1 MNSDLEKTMGKKVIT
16 EKDVMMIP
24 QNGSLRIDGD
34 YLLTPAAKDILQSRN
49 INIEEITA
57 INEDLVF
64 NTSGEEDHDIFPE
77 NSSRIVI
84 SIFGVDNPGVIAAF
98 SQALAEENISIHDVS
113 QRIVGKLFTLF
124 MVVNL
129 GARTKEY
136 SSIKKKLS
144 SLAGKLNVKIYIQ
157 HESIFQYMHRI

>member
-1 MNSDLEKTMGKKVIT
+1 MNSDSEKIMGKKVIT

-24 QNGSLRIDGD
+24 QNGSLRIEGD
-34 YLLTPAAKDILQSRN
+34 YLLTPAAKDIIHSRGVR
-49 INIEEITA
+49 IEEITDVA
-57 INEDLVF
+57 EDLLF
-64 NTSGEEDHDIFPE
+64 DTSVEEEYDIFPE

-84 SIFGVDNPGVIAAF
+84 SIFGVDNPGVIASF

-113 QRIVGKLFTLF
+113 QRILGKLFTLF

-129 GARTKEY
+129 GERAKEY
-136 SSIKKKLS
+136 ASIKKKLI
-144 SLAGKLNVKIYIQ
+144 SLAGELKVKIYIQ